1 MEGDVRAAAL
11 VLRVMDQRER
21 LLGLHGA
28 RNNSRDDDRP
38 RTMIVGAEGNPG
50 RTTSTESLGQVTGTT

>member
-38 RTMIVGAEGNPG
+38 RTMIVGAEGNPEK
-50 RTTSTESLGQVTGTT
+50 TTR